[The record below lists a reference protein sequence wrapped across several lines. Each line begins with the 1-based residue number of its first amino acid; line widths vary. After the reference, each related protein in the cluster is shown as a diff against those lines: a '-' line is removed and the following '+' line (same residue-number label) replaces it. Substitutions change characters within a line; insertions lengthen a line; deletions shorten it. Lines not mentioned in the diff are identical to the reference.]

1 MKKRI
6 MSLALVLVMLFSV
19 LPIMP
24 ARRSVAEETETL
36 FDRYIPVN
44 QAYSAKVSP
53 FSVTQGVSYS
63 FSIGTRFKDETAETI
78 IFADELKRSEMQGQF
93 FKINYLGT
101 VGTLKKVD
109 IMKYFDLKEN
119 DYLQVMGDP
128 NAVIYENT
136 RKWLTKDSII
146 ISVDLYDEDSLLP
159 VPCRRDI
166 PVPFFSQHRTIC
178 LKEPTIRVQ
187 VFIRI
192 LMLNIYGWRTKVLR
206 IIL

>member
-6 MSLALVLVMLFSV
+6 MSLLLVLVMFFSV

-24 ARRSVAEETETL
+24 ARRSAAEETETL

-101 VGTLKKVD
+101 VGTLKKAD
-109 IMKYFDLKEN
+109 IMRYFDLKEN

-146 ISVDLYDEDSLLP
+146 ISVDLYDEDKNFVRTVSP
-159 VPCRRDI
+159 AAAIMEIGRASCR
-166 PVPFFSQHRTIC
+166 
-178 LKEPTIRVQ
+178 ERV
-187 VFIRI
+187 
-192 LMLNIYGWRTKVLR
+192 
-206 IIL
+206 

>member
-6 MSLALVLVMLFSV
+6 MSLLLVLVMFFSV

-24 ARRSVAEETETL
+24 TRRSAAEETETL

-101 VGTLKKVD
+101 VGTLKKAD

-146 ISVDLYDEDSLLP
+146 ISVDLYDEDKNF
-159 VPCRRDI
+159 V
-166 PVPFFSQHRTIC
+166 RTVSPGC
-178 LKEPTIRVQ
+178 G
-187 VFIRI
+187 
-192 LMLNIYGWRTKVLR
+192 YHGSRT
-206 IIL
+206 

>member
-6 MSLALVLVMLFSV
+6 MSLLLVLVMFFSV

-24 ARRSVAEETETL
+24 TRRSAAEETETL

-101 VGTLKKVD
+101 VGTLKKAD

-128 NAVIYENT
+128 NRSEERRVGKE
-136 RKWLTKDSII
+136 
-146 ISVDLYDEDSLLP
+146 
-159 VPCRRDI
+159 CRSRWS
-166 PVPFFSQHRTIC
+166 PYH
-178 LKEPTIRVQ
+178 
-187 VFIRI
+187 
-192 LMLNIYGWRTKVLR
+192 
-206 IIL
+206 